1 MITNT
6 HSWHF
11 CTQLC
16 WIAFLLTSIVSL
28 LSITVFAPPRITNV
42 ELVDGV
48 NLYINWTFAGQ
59 HVGSY
64 VLEILRYEGNTLTE
78 NRTVVVMQNF
88 HIIENAN
95 LNSEYRF
102 RVQAV
107 SDTGSSTF
115 TQQRTIQL
123 GVGLRGWH
131 IALIV
136 IFLVLAVLL
145 CCILCCCIVLF
156 WRERRRTYYT
166 EKQGLCI
173 AMSVL
178 MYVSSPISTL
188 YACKSC

>member
-1 MITNT
+1 M
-6 HSWHF
+6 
-11 CTQLC
+11 
-16 WIAFLLTSIVSL
+16 
-28 LSITVFAPPRITNV
+28 
-42 ELVDGV
+42 ELVDGA

-64 VLEILRYEGNTLTE
+64 VLEILRYEGSRLTE

-102 RVQAV
+102 RVRAV
-107 SDTGSSTF
+107 SDTSSSTF

-123 GVGLRGWH
+123 KPEGVGLRGWH

-136 IFLVLAVLL
+136 IFLLLAILL
-145 CCILCCCIVLF
+145 CCILCCCIALL
-156 WRERRRTYYT
+156 WRKRRRTYYT

-173 AMSVL
+173 AMSVYNVYKQSNQYFVRL
-178 MYVSSPISTL
+178 QVLLNY
-188 YACKSC
+188 YC